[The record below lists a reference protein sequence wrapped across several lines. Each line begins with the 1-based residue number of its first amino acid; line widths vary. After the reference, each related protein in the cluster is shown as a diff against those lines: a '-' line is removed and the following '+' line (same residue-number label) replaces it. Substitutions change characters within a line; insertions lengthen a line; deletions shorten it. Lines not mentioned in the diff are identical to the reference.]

1 LGFFCKILNWE
12 DKRWRVYIGHLLRC
26 YFFCKRLN
34 WEEKWLWT
42 QPTKQTINWKD
53 KRWKVYRSFVKIL
66 NWEDKIGHLLR
77 CYFCEILNWEEKM
90 WRVLRSFL
98 KIFNCEDMSWRFR
111 VYIFGYDDLIDH
123 WIYYKVFIFFFFFNV
138 KC

>member
-1 LGFFCKILNWE
+1 MNSIYTIGHLLRCWGFFCKILNWE

-42 QPTKQTINWKD
+42 QPTKQTINWED

-111 VYIFGYDDLIDH
+111 VYIFSYDDNRSLNIL
-123 WIYYKVFIFFFFFNV
+123 
-138 KC
+138 